1 MTDKTE
7 NNENKN
13 PDRGNIFK
21 QFPDGE
27 RDRIKEI
34 WEKSG
39 RLAEQRSEI
48 PTDEVEYAL
57 SEVHKRIDANG
68 SSLNTENNY
77 RNKWRWMLAAAIV
90 IIAIGT
96 GILFVPQT
104 VNAPYGDMVSV
115 TLPDGSTVE
124 LNSGS
129 ELQYN
134 RLFAFWN
141 RDISLDGEAFFAV
154 QDEEMP
160 FTVDANGS
168 EVRVTGTK
176 FNVRSWD
183 DDPGAETEVTVSE
196 GTVEFYPEGESD
208 KSVKIYPGQLSRWAL
223 EMETPTKPEPV
234 SIDRMLAWRENDLVF
249 NNKSLQVIFRELERR
264 FDLEI
269 DLQAAG
275 FAHETLTTYYAK
287 PKNVESILEDICRVK
302 GLRYAE
308 TANGY
313 RIYKGRD

>member
-1 MTDKTE
+1 MTYKTGH
-7 NNENKN
+7 NKN
-13 PDRGNIFK
+13 KKPGHGNLFE
-21 QFPDGE
+21 QFPADE

-34 WEKSG
+34 WEASG
-39 RLAEQRSEI
+39 RIADDRPDI

-68 SSLNTENNY
+68 GSANTENY
-77 RNKWRWMLAAAIV
+77 KPFRINKWRWMLAAAVV

-96 GILFVPQT
+96 GILFIPQT
-104 VNAPYGDMVSV
+104 ADAPYGDMVSV

-141 RDISLDGEAFFAV
+141 RDVSLDGEAFFSV
-154 QDEEMP
+154 RETDIP

-176 FNVRSWD
+176 FNVRSWS
-183 DDPGAETEVTVSE
+183 DDPGAETEVTVSK
-196 GTVEFYPEGESD
+196 GTVEFYPEGHSD
-208 KSVKIYPGQLSRWAL
+208 KSVKIYPGQLSKWAL
-223 EMETPTKPEPV
+223 EMDAPTKPEPV
-234 SIDRMLAWRENDLVF
+234 SIDRMLAWRENNLMF
-249 NNKSLQVIFRELERR
+249 NDKSLQVIFRELERR
-264 FDLEI
+264 FDVEI
-269 DLQAAG
+269 DMQATG
-275 FAHETLTTYYAK
+275 SAHETLSTYYAK
-287 PKNVESILEDICRVK
+287 PENVESILEDICRVK

-313 RIYKGRD
+313 RVYK